1 MKRRDFNQLIALGTL
16 GLAYSSPTYN
26 KKISLAQWSL
36 HRTIKIKKELSP
48 NDFSIKAREMGFDAV
63 EYVSSLYWNELKSR
77 SIAKIT
83 KELVSKSNDNDIKNL
98 LIMVDG
104 EGDLAAKN
112 NYKREKAIE
121 NHVKWIEILLLTI
134 NNLNL
139 TRNKMILKLKDGEV
153 EIELYPKLAP
163 NHVKRFE
170 TFAKEGKYDGVVF
183 HRVIDGFMAQ
193 TGDVKYGNSNSPDY
207 NLDLA
212 GTGGSELPNLKA
224 GSSSVSSF
232 TGSSSST
239 VIVIIGLPSTTIV
252 IVFDSA
258 LDVVKHNTRAVI
270 NINVL
275 NFLTKLKKVMALM
288 VQYQIQIKLS
298 VLNLNNFFKWH

>member
-83 KELVSKSNDNDIKNL
+83 RELVSKSNDNDIKNL

-121 NHVKWIEILLLTI
+121 NHVKWIEMAHELGCHSIRV
-134 NNLNL
+134 NLNGEKEKKNWIEYSSKSL
-139 TRNKMILKLKDGEV
+139 TKLCSFARKDKINIIVENHGGLSSNAKLLAKVMKEV
-153 EIELYPKLAP
+153 
-163 NHVKRFE
+163 
-170 TFAKEGKYDGVVF
+170 
-183 HRVIDGFMAQ
+183 
-193 TGDVKYGNSNSPDY
+193 
-207 NLDLA
+207 NLDNC
-212 GTGGSELPNLKA
+212 GTLPDFGNFCIEKEDPNNYFSNCINEYDKYLGMEELMPYAKA
-224 GSSSVSSF
+224 VSAKSFDFNNNGEESTIDFKKIIDIVSSF
-232 TGSSSST
+232 KYKGYYG
-239 VIVIIGLPSTTIV
+239 IEYEG
-252 IVFDSA
+252 
-258 LDVVKHNTRAVI
+258 
-270 NINVL
+270 
-275 NFLTKLKKVMALM
+275 
-288 VQYQIQIKLS
+288 
-298 VLNLNNFFKWH
+298 LNLSEEKGILKTKKLLERHL

>member
-121 NHVKWIEILLLTI
+121 NHVKWIEMAHELGCHSIRV
-134 NNLNL
+134 NLNGEKEKKNWIEYSSKSL
-139 TRNKMILKLKDGEV
+139 TKLCSFARKDKINIIVENHGGLSSNAKLLAKVMKEV
-153 EIELYPKLAP
+153 
-163 NHVKRFE
+163 
-170 TFAKEGKYDGVVF
+170 
-183 HRVIDGFMAQ
+183 
-193 TGDVKYGNSNSPDY
+193 
-207 NLDLA
+207 NLDNC
-212 GTGGSELPNLKA
+212 GTLPDFGNFCIEKEDPNNYFSNCINEYDKYLGMEELMPYAKA
-224 GSSSVSSF
+224 VSAKSFDFNNNGEESTIDFKKIIDIVSSF
-232 TGSSSST
+232 KYKGYYG
-239 VIVIIGLPSTTIV
+239 IEYEG
-252 IVFDSA
+252 
-258 LDVVKHNTRAVI
+258 
-270 NINVL
+270 
-275 NFLTKLKKVMALM
+275 
-288 VQYQIQIKLS
+288 
-298 VLNLNNFFKWH
+298 LNLSEEKGILKTKKLLERHL

>member
-112 NYKREKAIE
+112 NSKREKAIE
-121 NHVKWIEILLLTI
+121 NHIKWIEMAHELGCHSIRV
-134 NNLNL
+134 NLN
-139 TRNKMILKLKDGEV
+139 GEK
-153 EIELYPKLAP
+153 EKKNWIEY
-163 NHVKRFE
+163 
-170 TFAKEGKYDGVVF
+170 
-183 HRVIDGFMAQ
+183 
-193 TGDVKYGNSNSPDY
+193 
-207 NLDLA
+207 
-212 GTGGSELPNLKA
+212 
-224 GSSSVSSF
+224 SSKS
-232 TGSSSST
+232 
-239 VIVIIGLPSTTIV
+239 
-252 IVFDSA
+252 
-258 LDVVKHNTRAVI
+258 
-270 NINVL
+270 
-275 NFLTKLKKVMALM
+275 LTKLCSFARKDKINIIVENHGGLSSNAKLLAKVMKEVNLDNCGTLPDFGNFCIEKEDPNNYFSNCINEYDKYLGMEELM
-288 VQYQIQIKLS
+288 PYAKAISAKSFDFNSNGEESTIDFKRIIDIVRSFKYKGYYGIEYEG
-298 VLNLNNFFKWH
+298 LNLSEEKGILKTKKLLERHL

>member
-83 KELVSKSNDNDIKNL
+83 RELVSKSNDNDIKNL

-112 NYKREKAIE
+112 NSKREKAIE
-121 NHVKWIEILLLTI
+121 NHIKWIEMAHELGCHSIRV
-134 NNLNL
+134 NLN
-139 TRNKMILKLKDGEV
+139 GEKQK
-153 EIELYPKLAP
+153 ENWIEY
-163 NHVKRFE
+163 
-170 TFAKEGKYDGVVF
+170 
-183 HRVIDGFMAQ
+183 
-193 TGDVKYGNSNSPDY
+193 
-207 NLDLA
+207 
-212 GTGGSELPNLKA
+212 
-224 GSSSVSSF
+224 SSKS
-232 TGSSSST
+232 
-239 VIVIIGLPSTTIV
+239 
-252 IVFDSA
+252 
-258 LDVVKHNTRAVI
+258 
-270 NINVL
+270 
-275 NFLTKLKKVMALM
+275 LTKLCSIAKKDKINIIVENHGGLSSNAKLLANVMKEVNLDNCGTLPDFGNFCIQKEDPNNYFSNCINEYDKYLGMEELM
-288 VQYQIQIKLS
+288 PYAKAVSAKSFDFNNNGEESTIDFKRIIDIVRSFEYKGYYGIEYEG
-298 VLNLNNFFKWH
+298 LNLSEEKGILKTKKLLERHL

>member
-121 NHVKWIEILLLTI
+121 NHVKWIEMAHELGCHSIRV
-134 NNLNL
+134 NLNGEKEKKNWIEYSSKSL
-139 TRNKMILKLKDGEV
+139 TKLCSFARKDKINIIVENHGGLSSNAKLLAKVMKEV
-153 EIELYPKLAP
+153 
-163 NHVKRFE
+163 
-170 TFAKEGKYDGVVF
+170 
-183 HRVIDGFMAQ
+183 
-193 TGDVKYGNSNSPDY
+193 
-207 NLDLA
+207 NLDNC
-212 GTGGSELPNLKA
+212 GTLPDFGNFCIEKEDPNNYFSNCINEYDKYLGMEELMPYAKA
-224 GSSSVSSF
+224 ISAKSFDFNNNGEESTIDFKKIIDIVSSF
-232 TGSSSST
+232 EYKGYYG
-239 VIVIIGLPSTTIV
+239 IEYEG
-252 IVFDSA
+252 
-258 LDVVKHNTRAVI
+258 
-270 NINVL
+270 
-275 NFLTKLKKVMALM
+275 
-288 VQYQIQIKLS
+288 
-298 VLNLNNFFKWH
+298 LNLSEEKGILKTKKLLERHL

>member
-1 MKRRDFNQLIALGTL
+1 MKRRDYNQLIALGTL

-121 NHVKWIEILLLTI
+121 NHVKWIEMAHELGCHSIRV
-134 NNLNL
+134 NLNGEKEKKNWIEYSSKSL
-139 TRNKMILKLKDGEV
+139 TKLCSFARKDKINIIVENHGGLSSNAKLLAKVMKEV
-153 EIELYPKLAP
+153 
-163 NHVKRFE
+163 
-170 TFAKEGKYDGVVF
+170 
-183 HRVIDGFMAQ
+183 
-193 TGDVKYGNSNSPDY
+193 
-207 NLDLA
+207 NLDNC
-212 GTGGSELPNLKA
+212 GTLPDFGNFCIEKEDPNNYFSNCINEYDKYLGMEELMPYAKA
-224 GSSSVSSF
+224 ISAKSFDFNNNGEESTIDFKKIIDIVSSF
-232 TGSSSST
+232 KYKGYYG
-239 VIVIIGLPSTTIV
+239 IEYEG
-252 IVFDSA
+252 
-258 LDVVKHNTRAVI
+258 
-270 NINVL
+270 
-275 NFLTKLKKVMALM
+275 
-288 VQYQIQIKLS
+288 
-298 VLNLNNFFKWH
+298 LNLSEEKGILKTKKLLERHL

>member
-121 NHVKWIEILLLTI
+121 NHVKWIEMAHELGCHSIRV
-134 NNLNL
+134 NLNGEKEKKNWIEYSSKSL
-139 TRNKMILKLKDGEV
+139 TKLCSFARKDKINIIVENHGGLSSNAKLLAKVMKEV
-153 EIELYPKLAP
+153 NLDNCGTLPDFGNFCIEKEDP
-163 NHVKRFE
+163 NNYFSNCINEYDKYLGME
-170 TFAKEGKYDGVVF
+170 ELMPYAKAVSAKSFDF
-183 HRVIDGFMAQ
+183 
-193 TGDVKYGNSNSPDY
+193 NSNGEESTIDFKKII
-207 NLDLA
+207 DI
-212 GTGGSELPNLKA
+212 
-224 GSSSVSSF
+224 VSSF
-232 TGSSSST
+232 KYKGYYG
-239 VIVIIGLPSTTIV
+239 IEYEG
-252 IVFDSA
+252 
-258 LDVVKHNTRAVI
+258 
-270 NINVL
+270 
-275 NFLTKLKKVMALM
+275 
-288 VQYQIQIKLS
+288 
-298 VLNLNNFFKWH
+298 LNLSEEKGILKTKKLLERHL

>member
-83 KELVSKSNDNDIKNL
+83 RELVSKSNDNDIKNL

-112 NYKREKAIE
+112 NSKREKAIE
-121 NHVKWIEILLLTI
+121 NHIKWIEMAHELGCHSIRV
-134 NNLNL
+134 NLNGEKQKENWIEYSSKSL
-139 TRNKMILKLKDGEV
+139 TKLCSIAKKDKINVIVENHGGLSSNAKLLAKVMKEV
-153 EIELYPKLAP
+153 
-163 NHVKRFE
+163 
-170 TFAKEGKYDGVVF
+170 
-183 HRVIDGFMAQ
+183 
-193 TGDVKYGNSNSPDY
+193 
-207 NLDLA
+207 NLDNC
-212 GTGGSELPNLKA
+212 GTLPDFGNFCIEKEDPNNYFSNCINEYDKYLGMEELMPYAKA
-224 GSSSVSSF
+224 VSAKSFDFNNNGEESTIDFKKIIDIVSSF
-232 TGSSSST
+232 KYKGYYG
-239 VIVIIGLPSTTIV
+239 IEYEGLSLSEEKGI
-252 IVFDSA
+252 
-258 LDVVKHNTRAVI
+258 LK
-270 NINVL
+270 
-275 NFLTKLKKVMALM
+275 TK
-288 VQYQIQIKLS
+288 KL
-298 VLNLNNFFKWH
+298 LERHL

>member
-121 NHVKWIEILLLTI
+121 NHVKWIEMAHELGCHSIRV
-134 NNLNL
+134 NLNGEKEKKNWIEYSSKSL
-139 TRNKMILKLKDGEV
+139 TKLCSFARKDKINIIVENHGGLSSNAKLLAKVMKEV
-153 EIELYPKLAP
+153 
-163 NHVKRFE
+163 
-170 TFAKEGKYDGVVF
+170 
-183 HRVIDGFMAQ
+183 
-193 TGDVKYGNSNSPDY
+193 
-207 NLDLA
+207 NLDNC
-212 GTGGSELPNLKA
+212 GTLPDFGNFCIEKEDPNNYFSNCINEYDKYLGMEELMPYAKA
-224 GSSSVSSF
+224 VSAKSFDFNNNGEESTIDFKKIIDIVSSF
-232 TGSSSST
+232 EYKGYYG
-239 VIVIIGLPSTTIV
+239 IEYEG
-252 IVFDSA
+252 
-258 LDVVKHNTRAVI
+258 
-270 NINVL
+270 
-275 NFLTKLKKVMALM
+275 
-288 VQYQIQIKLS
+288 
-298 VLNLNNFFKWH
+298 LNLSEEKGILKTKKLLERHL

>member
-121 NHVKWIEILLLTI
+121 NHVKWIEMAHELGCHSIRV
-134 NNLNL
+134 NLNGEKQKENWIEYSSKSL
-139 TRNKMILKLKDGEV
+139 TKLCSIAKKDKINIIVENHGGLSSNAKLLAKVMKEV
-153 EIELYPKLAP
+153 
-163 NHVKRFE
+163 
-170 TFAKEGKYDGVVF
+170 
-183 HRVIDGFMAQ
+183 
-193 TGDVKYGNSNSPDY
+193 
-207 NLDLA
+207 NLDNC
-212 GTGGSELPNLKA
+212 GTLPDFGNFCIEKEDPNNYFSNCINEYDKYLGMEELMPYAKA
-224 GSSSVSSF
+224 ISAKSFDFNNNGEESTIDFKKIIDIVSSF
-232 TGSSSST
+232 KYKGYYG
-239 VIVIIGLPSTTIV
+239 IEYEG
-252 IVFDSA
+252 
-258 LDVVKHNTRAVI
+258 
-270 NINVL
+270 
-275 NFLTKLKKVMALM
+275 
-288 VQYQIQIKLS
+288 
-298 VLNLNNFFKWH
+298 LNLSEEKGILKTKKLLERHL

>member
-121 NHVKWIEILLLTI
+121 NHVKWIEMAHELGCHSIRV
-134 NNLNL
+134 NLNGEKEKKNWIEYSSKSL
-139 TRNKMILKLKDGEV
+139 TKLCSLARKDKINIIVENHGGLSSNAKLLAKVMKEV
-153 EIELYPKLAP
+153 
-163 NHVKRFE
+163 
-170 TFAKEGKYDGVVF
+170 
-183 HRVIDGFMAQ
+183 
-193 TGDVKYGNSNSPDY
+193 
-207 NLDLA
+207 NLDNC
-212 GTGGSELPNLKA
+212 GTLPDFGNFCIEKEDPNNYFSNCINEYDKYLGMEELMPYAKA
-224 GSSSVSSF
+224 ISAKSFDFNNNGEESTIDFKKIIDIVSSF
-232 TGSSSST
+232 KYKGYYG
-239 VIVIIGLPSTTIV
+239 IEYEG
-252 IVFDSA
+252 
-258 LDVVKHNTRAVI
+258 
-270 NINVL
+270 
-275 NFLTKLKKVMALM
+275 
-288 VQYQIQIKLS
+288 
-298 VLNLNNFFKWH
+298 LNLSEEKGILKTKKLLERHL